1 MSGRQ
6 RPLPRPKRFLPM
18 SDRRDPAVY
27 TIPPHRAFADALVA
41 GILAQH
47 GKDPMALA
55 RGIIL
60 LPNNRAVQ
68 AISDAFV
75 RKADAGLLMPRL
87 VPIGDPELDDRTGPA
102 LDPLE
107 EAPLPPAI
115 EPLRRQLIFARLL
128 GEAVR
133 MDAAEAM
140 RLAAE
145 LGRVLD
151 QLLVEERTLHDLKT
165 IDLPEGLS
173 DHWDQALHL
182 LTQIL
187 SRWPAELEKRG
198 AIDLADRRNRL
209 LHRVADR
216 WAREAPPGFVI
227 AAGIST
233 GAPAVARLLKTI
245 ARLPTGQVVLAG
257 LDTHM
262 PDAEWAAIGGE
273 EGQPPM
279 ETHPQ
284 FHLRQMLDRMGV
296 ARAEVRV
303 WRHGSD
309 HDAAADRSRAISN
322 ALAPARFTDKWA
334 SLATSEKR
342 LSGVYAMEVATP
354 ADEAQ
359 AIALAMREA
368 ISRPGTVALVTPD
381 RALARRVSAH
391 LARWGIMADDSAGRP
406 LSATPPGMLLLALA
420 SAAVEGFAPVPL
432 LALLKHPLVKSGPD
446 RLAWLDGVRALDLVL
461 RGPRPSA
468 KLDGITRF
476 LDREDARTAA
486 QRKLARDWWADVQ
499 PLLAPL
505 EAAFASPA
513 PLSAFLEA
521 LRAGLE
527 RLSGDAIWSGEAGR
541 ALADL
546 FAKLQADADEGPAQ
560 VEPSSV
566 PLLLRQL
573 TDAAT
578 SRPARGGHPRV
589 FIWGLLEAK
598 LQSADVMILA
608 GLNEGT
614 WPALSRPDP
623 WLAPA
628 VRRALGLPSLERRI
642 GLSAHDLAGALGAPQ
657 VLLSRAR
664 RDVGAPANASRFWL
678 RLETMTGHLPE
689 PPIRFDLLARA
700 LDASDKP
707 PQRAAR
713 PDPAPPAESRPRRI
727 SVTDVDRL
735 AADPYAYYAK
745 TMLRLSKLE
754 DVDAEPGAAWKGTLI
769 HDVLDQW
776 AKQDDYAAGALVQ
789 RMRHALDGAAVHPV
803 VRSLWLPRLVE
814 AAQWVEEQVDAGRAK
829 GRAPIASEASGEA
842 ACAGV
847 VLHGRADRID
857 AGPEGLA
864 IIDYKT
870 GKPPSDTQV
879 REGFAFQ
886 LGLLGFIAEQGG
898 FAGVKGRATGFEYW
912 SFQRGKQKG
921 FGGVFSPAGTKKGK
935 IPPDEFVDQ
944 IVEKFKHAA
953 AAWLTGDAP
962 FVAKLQPDYAYGDYD
977 QLMRLEEWQGRDA

>member
-1 MSGRQ
+1 M
-6 RPLPRPKRFLPM
+6 P
-18 SDRRDPAVY
+18 DRRDPAVF

-41 GILAQH
+41 GILARH

-68 AISDAFV
+68 AVSDAFV

-107 EAPLPPAI
+107 EAPLPPAVD
-115 EPLRRQLIFARLL
+115 PLRRQLIFARLL
-128 GEAVR
+128 GSASG

-140 RLAAE
+140 RLGAE

-165 IDLPEGLS
+165 IELPDGLS
-173 DHWDQALHL
+173 EHWDRAFRL
-182 LTQIL
+182 LTQML
-187 SRWPAELEKRG
+187 SLWPAELDRLG

-209 LHRVADR
+209 LHRVAYR
-216 WAREAPPGFVI
+216 WAQNAPSGFVI

-233 GAPAVARLLKTI
+233 GAPAVAHLLKI
-245 ARLPTGQVVLAG
+245 VARLPHGQVVLAG
-257 LDTHM
+257 LDTYM
-262 PDAEWAAIGGE
+262 PDAEWTAIGGADD
-273 EGQPPM
+273 QPPI

-296 ARAEVRV
+296 GRAEVRV
-303 WRHGSD
+303 WRHGSES
-309 HDAAADRSRAISN
+309 DAAPDRSRAISN

-334 SLATSEKR
+334 SLAASDKR
-342 LSGVYAMEVATP
+342 LSGVHAMELATP

-391 LARWGIMADDSAGRP
+391 LARWGVVADDSAGRP
-406 LSATPPGMLLLALA
+406 LSTTPPGMLLLALA
-420 SAAVEGFAPVPL
+420 TAAVDGFAPVSL
-432 LALLKHPLVKSGPD
+432 LALLKHPLVKSGPE
-446 RLAWLDGVRALDLVL
+446 RLGWLDGVRALDLVL
-461 RGPRPSA
+461 RGPRPTA
-468 KLDGITRF
+468 KLEGVSQF
-476 LDREDARTAA
+476 LEQDDPRTAA
-486 QRKLARDWWADVQ
+486 LRKQARAFWADVQ
-499 PLLAPL
+499 PVLAPL
-505 EAAFASPA
+505 EEVFSAPA
-513 PLSAFLEA
+513 PLAVYLEA
-521 LRAGLE
+521 LRSCLE

-541 ALADL
+541 ALADM
-546 FAKLQADADEGPAQ
+546 FAGLQAHADEGPALI
-560 VEPSSV
+560 EPASL
-566 PLLLRQL
+566 PLILRQL
-573 TDAAT
+573 TDGAT
-578 SRPARGGHPRV
+578 CRPARGGHPRV

-598 LQSADVMILA
+598 LQSADLMILA

-664 RDVGAPANASRFWL
+664 RDVGSPANASRFWL

-689 PPIRFDLLARA
+689 PPLRFDLLARA
-700 LDASDKP
+700 LDGSDTP
-707 PQRAAR
+707 PARAPR
-713 PDPAPPAESRPRRI
+713 PDPAPPAEARPRRI

-745 TMLRLSKLE
+745 AMLRLSRL
-754 DVDAEPGAAWKGTLI
+754 DDLDAEPGPAWRGSLI

-776 AKQDDYAAGALVQ
+776 AKQDAYAPGGLVL

-803 VRSLWLPRLVE
+803 VRSLWLPRLVAAADWIE
-814 AAQWVEEQVDAGRAK
+814 ARLAEGRAQ
-829 GRAPIASEASGEA
+829 GRVPIASEVAGEA
-842 ACAGV
+842 PCAGV

-857 AGPEGLA
+857 AGPDGLA

-870 GKPPSDTQV
+870 GKAPSPKQV

-886 LGLLGFIAEQGG
+886 LGLLGFIAEHGG
-898 FAGVKGRATGFEYW
+898 FDGVTGRAIGFEYW
-912 SFQRGKQKG
+912 SFQRSDDG
-921 FGGVFSPAGTKKGK
+921 FGKMSTPAGTAKDR
-935 IPPDEFVDQ
+935 IPPDEFVDW
-944 IVEKFKHAA
+944 IVEKFKVAA

-962 FVAKLQPDYAYGDYD
+962 FVAKLQPDYAYSDYD